1 MILKF
6 GDIRVKLTEL
16 VNTVSLRFRET
27 SVLVRYPVENISRIV
42 MNRIQNEYHN
52 IDVPFKKDNREQ
64 YSVGITN
71 DTQVVTPT
79 HSSISSELQGQSSRH
94 TDNPDTTIISNISRQ
109 FVTNSTH
116 HNQIPPLQKN
126 EDIRG
131 RRGRY
136 RIQSNGAIQ
145 EFERVRLYS
154 ATHVLNNKP
163 VVIKEYL
170 LPDTDF
176 NPKEARERKEQF
188 ELVTSINL
196 KSGGGQDFRLVTAWD
211 AIAPL
216 NEKRCYFIT
225 EPIANSIT
233 LRQYLEKVQRPM
245 TSMQVREVI
254 GQVLQTLWFLHNQR
268 IRLPNGEV
276 CFGLPHGNLSLDSL
290 LIVATD
296 QQSIITNQQFFIY
309 LSDLSLWEDLF
320 KSPTSKVI
328 SPSID
333 KDLKDL
339 GYLSFFLLQG
349 ATEDLI
355 YGQPF
360 DPKNEQNWS
369 SIEEDITL
377 KRIIHRLIGLD
388 APFLNA
394 DDARHALLTSPTELQ
409 TSKPLSTEIDNYQS
423 KKLHNSNNL
432 RLFMILVGLLFG
444 FGGIFLWQ
452 VVNSISKGKIPE
464 LMNLSNNNSYTCCIA
479 KLKNV
484 PSGIFNYSTSSSEG
498 TWNYLMTTPG
508 LVSVGKKINQE
519 LDARGMQLQLRYKPE
534 PFIDLAIQKVKA
546 KKVDFLITNIVAD
559 IDKHLEKAN
568 FKLQPIA
575 YEGIVIF
582 VAFSDAKR
590 EGSFPEALKG
600 KISFEQLRKL
610 YSGEINN
617 WKQLN
622 YNLPNLPV
630 KLYIPVEEEA
640 IKEFREIVFD
650 NYPQQKQKFNQLI
663 KEGKIIKKETLKTLG
678 DVLGDFETEDPS
690 KRSGDIGFGLLRKIY
705 GQCSVYP
712 LSVGEKG
719 QEVQA
724 LVQTDGSDINPKIDL
739 CNDKGSYQ
747 PNIEAFNSKRYPF
760 AYSMAVAYPN
770 DETRSQAGK
779 SFAEIML
786 TDEAQFLLNE
796 VGLVPVRKLN
806 NN

>member
-1 MILKF
+1 
-6 GDIRVKLTEL
+6 
-16 VNTVSLRFRET
+16 
-27 SVLVRYPVENISRIV
+27 

-116 HNQIPPLQKN
+116 HNPIPPLQKN

-245 TSMQVREVI
+245 TSMQVREVM

-290 LIVATD
+290 LIVATE

-309 LSDLSLWEDLF
+309 LCNLSLWENLF
-320 KSPTSKVI
+320 QTPASKAI

-339 GYLSFFLLQG
+339 GYLSFYLLQG

-355 YGQPF
+355 YGQLF

-369 SIEEDITL
+369 SIEDVTL
-377 KRIIHRLIGLD
+377 KKIIRRLIGLD

-394 DDARHALLTSPTELQ
+394 DDARHALITLPIELQ
-409 TSKPLSTEIDNYQS
+409 TSKPLSKEIDNYES
-423 KKLHNSNNL
+423 RKLHNSRNL
-432 RLFMILVGLLFG
+432 RLFIILFGLLFG
-444 FGGIFLWQ
+444 FGGVFLWQ
-452 VVNSISKGKIPE
+452 LVSLISKGKIPE
-464 LMNLSNNNSYTCCIA
+464 LINLSNNSSYNCCIA
-479 KLKNV
+479 KSQNV
-484 PSGIFNYSTSSSEG
+484 PSGTFTYTASRSEG
-498 TWNYLMTTPG
+498 
-508 LVSVGKKINQE
+508 
-519 LDARGMQLQLRYKPE
+519 
-534 PFIDLAIQKVKA
+534 
-546 KKVDFLITNIVAD
+546 
-559 IDKHLEKAN
+559 
-568 FKLQPIA
+568 
-575 YEGIVIF
+575 
-582 VAFSDAKR
+582 
-590 EGSFPEALKG
+590 
-600 KISFEQLRKL
+600 
-610 YSGEINN
+610 
-617 WKQLN
+617 
-622 YNLPNLPV
+622 
-630 KLYIPVEEEA
+630 
-640 IKEFREIVFD
+640 
-650 NYPQQKQKFNQLI
+650 
-663 KEGKIIKKETLKTLG
+663 
-678 DVLGDFETEDPS
+678 
-690 KRSGDIGFGLLRKIY
+690 
-705 GQCSVYP
+705 
-712 LSVGEKG
+712 
-719 QEVQA
+719 
-724 LVQTDGSDINPKIDL
+724 
-739 CNDKGSYQ
+739 
-747 PNIEAFNSKRYPF
+747 
-760 AYSMAVAYPN
+760 
-770 DETRSQAGK
+770 
-779 SFAEIML
+779 
-786 TDEAQFLLNE
+786 
-796 VGLVPVRKLN
+796 
-806 NN
+806 

>member
-1 MILKF
+1 
-6 GDIRVKLTEL
+6 
-16 VNTVSLRFRET
+16 
-27 SVLVRYPVENISRIV
+27 

-64 YSVGITN
+64 YSVGVTK
-71 DTQVVTPT
+71 DTQVTPPT
-79 HSSISSELQGQSSRH
+79 HNSISSELQGQSTRH
-94 TDNPDTTIISNISRQ
+94 TENTDITLISNISRQ
-109 FVTNSTH
+109 FVTNSTD
-116 HNQIPPLQKN
+116 HNPIPPLQKN

-145 EFERVRLYS
+145 EFEQVRLYS

-170 LPDTDF
+170 LPDADF

-245 TSMQVREVI
+245 TSMQVREVM

-320 KSPTSKVI
+320 KSPTSKAI

-339 GYLSFFLLQG
+339 GYLSFYLLQG

-369 SIEEDITL
+369 SIEDITL
-377 KRIIHRLIGLD
+377 KRIIRRLIGLD

-409 TSKPLSTEIDNYQS
+409 TSKPLSTEIDNNQS
-423 KKLHNSNNL
+423 RKLHNL
-432 RLFMILVGLLFG
+432 RSLKLFIILVGLLFG
-444 FGGIFLWQ
+444 FCGIFLWQ
-452 VVNSISKGKIPE
+452 VINSISKGKTPE

-479 KLKNV
+479 KSKNV
-484 PSGIFNYSTSSSEG
+484 PPGIFTYSTSSSEG

-508 LVSVGKKINQE
+508 LVSVGKKIDRE

-534 PFIDLAIQKVKA
+534 PFLDLAIQKVKA
-546 KKVDFLITNIVAD
+546 QKVDFLITNIVSD

-568 FKLQPIA
+568 LKLQPIA

-590 EGSFPEALKG
+590 EGSLPEALQG
-600 KISFEQLRKL
+600 KISYEQLRKL

-617 WKQLN
+617 WKQLDD
-622 YNLPNLPV
+622 NLPDLPV
-630 KLYIPVEEEA
+630 KLYMPVEEEA
-640 IKEFREIVFD
+640 IKEFREVVFD
-650 NYPQQKQKFNQLI
+650 NYPEQKQKFNQLI

-678 DVLGDFETEDPS
+678 DVLGDFETEDIS
-690 KRSGDIGFGLLRKIY
+690 KRNGDIGFGLLRKIY

-724 LVQTDGSDINPKIDL
+724 LVQTNGSDINPKIDL

-747 PNIEAFNSKRYPF
+747 PNVEAFNSKRYPF

-770 DETRSQAGK
+770 DETHSQAGK
-779 SFAEIML
+779 SFTDIML
-786 TDEAQFLLNE
+786 TDEAQLLLNE